1 MTADRQGTGYGRR
14 EKKLADAT
22 GEAAPRRAR
31 DLTQGPIT
39 RTLLAFA
46 LPTLGSNVLQS
57 LNGSVNSIWVGRVLG
72 EGAIAAT
79 TNANLIMFLMFSL
92 AFGFGMAATI
102 LVGQSMGSGDMRQA
116 RRVIGTASGLF
127 AFTSVAIA
135 LLGWLFAPNL
145 LRVLATPPEAQAMAL
160 AYLRVIF
167 LSLPPM
173 FLGMLMTMGMRG
185 MGDAMTPLLLMLL
198 SVILDAGLNPLLI
211 AGIGPFPRMGIAGSA
226 TATLIANYAV
236 LGAGLLYVYL
246 RDLPIRLRGSELG
259 FLLPDFKLLRA
270 IFVKGLPM
278 GLHML
283 LFTFSGLVM
292 VGLVNRAGVNVT
304 AAYGIA
310 QQLWTY
316 VQMPAMA
323 IGTAVSAMAAQNIGA
338 KRWDRVD
345 AVTRSGVATNIVM
358 TTIMVGLILI
368 FDRPI
373 FALFVGNGSPVIQ
386 IARHIQLIG
395 TWSFIIFGVT
405 LVIFS
410 TVRANGAVYPPLL
423 ILLMSIVVGRVGF
436 AVVLLPHYGTDVLW
450 WSFPVGSAVSLGLG
464 LIYYRFGDW
473 RRQGLIDAFVEEEA
487 AELSYATAEP
497 GGRLSPS
504 G

>member
-1 MTADRQGTGYGRR
+1 LT
-14 EKKLADAT
+14 DAT
-22 GEAAPRRAR
+22 KAAAPGRAR
-31 DLTQGPIT
+31 NLTQGPIT

-57 LNGSVNSIWVGRVLG
+57 LNGSVNAIWVGRVLG
-72 EGAIAAT
+72 EGALAAT

-102 LVGQSMGSGDMRQA
+102 LVGQHMGASEIAGA

-127 AFTSVAIA
+127 ALTSVAIC
-135 LLGWLFAPNL
+135 LGGWIFAPDL
-145 LRVLATPPEAQAMAL
+145 LHVLATPPEAQAMAL

-173 FLGMLMTMGMRG
+173 FLGMLLTMGMRG

-211 AGIGPFPRMGIAGSA
+211 TGVGPFPRMGISGSA
-226 TATLIANYAV
+226 AATLIANYAV
-236 LGAGLLYVYL
+236 LGAGLAYVYA

-259 FLLPDFKLLRA
+259 FLLPDLKLLRA

-338 KRWDRVD
+338 NRWDRVD
-345 AVTRSGVATNIVM
+345 AVTRSGVAINILM
-358 TTIMVGLILI
+358 TTTLVALILA
-368 FDRPI
+368 FDRPM
-373 FALFVGNGSPVIQ
+373 FALFVGGGSPVIP

-405 LVIFS
+405 LVIFA

-423 ILLMSIVVGRVGF
+423 ILVMSVLVGRIGF
-436 AVVLLPHYGTDVLW
+436 AWLLLPRYGTDVLW
-450 WSFPVGSAVSLGLG
+450 WSFPVGSAISMGLG
-464 LIYYRFGDW
+464 LIYYRFGGW
-473 RRQGLIDAFVEEEA
+473 RRGTLIGRFVEEEA
-487 AELSYATAEP
+487 TELSFATGEA
-497 GGRLSPS
+497 GGRLSPN